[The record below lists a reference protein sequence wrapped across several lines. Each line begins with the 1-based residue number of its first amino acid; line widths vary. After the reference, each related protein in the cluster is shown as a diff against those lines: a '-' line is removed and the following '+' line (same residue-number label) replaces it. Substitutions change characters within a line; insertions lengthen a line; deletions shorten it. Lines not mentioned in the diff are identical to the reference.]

1 MAVFPVTDTKK
12 SGDHGVCS
20 ASSALSLRTPGT
32 NAQALDSDD
41 LIDSKG
47 GLETSLQTLA
57 ACFPK

>member
-12 SGDHGVCS
+12 SGDHGVWL
-20 ASSALSLRTPGT
+20 ASPALSLRTGGT
-32 NAQALDSDD
+32 NAQALGSAD

-47 GLETSLQTLA
+47 ALETSLQTIA